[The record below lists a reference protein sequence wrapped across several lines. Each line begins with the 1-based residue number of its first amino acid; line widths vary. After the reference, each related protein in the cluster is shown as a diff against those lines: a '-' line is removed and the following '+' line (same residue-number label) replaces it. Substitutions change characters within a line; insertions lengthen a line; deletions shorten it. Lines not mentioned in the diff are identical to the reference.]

1 VKKILIFGGT
11 IDGRELA
18 ERLSADKDL
27 KVTLSVAT
35 EFGKSLID
43 EGINT
48 IVGRL
53 EKNEI
58 EHLISSFDVVVDA
71 THPYAKI
78 ISKNILDVKK
88 DKKVYRLIRDKSNL
102 DGVIEAEDI
111 KDACKKCS
119 EGNILAATGSKEIGQ
134 YTNIERVYARVLPTK
149 ESILLCKMA
158 GLKEENIIESFGKTT
173 VEENLEVIRKYNIK
187 NLITKDGGKRG
198 GFEEKKKAAMIAGI
212 NFIVIKRPKEE
223 GYHLEELILL
233 LGGMK

>member
-18 ERLSADKDL
+18 ERLASDKGL
-27 KVTLSVAT
+27 EVTLSVAT
-35 EFGKSLID
+35 EFGKSLIGD
-43 EGINT
+43 GINT

-58 EHLISSFDVVVDA
+58 EHLISSFDIVVDA

-88 DKKVYRLIRDKSNL
+88 DKKLYRLIRDESNL
-102 DGVIEAEDI
+102 DGVIEAKGI
-111 KDACKKCS
+111 KDACDKCS
-119 EGNILAATGSKEIGQ
+119 EGNILAATGSKQIAQ
-134 YTNIERVYARVLPTK
+134 YTNLKRVYARVLPTK
-149 ESILLCKMA
+149 ESVLLCKLA
-158 GLKEENIIESFGKTT
+158 GLKEENIIERFGKSS
-173 VEENLEVIRKYNIK
+173 VKENLEIIEKYDIK

-198 GFEEKKKAAMIAGI
+198 GFEEKKEAARIAGI

-223 GYHLEELILL
+223 GYHLEELIEL
-233 LGGMK
+233 LGGTK